1 MKRKT
6 LVELNDDEFA
16 KFLESLSQKELEKIE
31 EQNNDDILFD
41 TVAQATRRIKIK
53 ETKKS
58 E

>member
-1 MKRKT
+1 MKRKM

-16 KFLESLSQKELEKIE
+16 KFLEGLNQKELEKID
-31 EQNNDDILFD
+31 DDILFD
-41 TVAQATRRIKIK
+41 TVAQATKRIKTK